1 MSALLAW
8 HARLASRGAQP
19 SRSWRSGRMAVVLG
33 AIALSV
39 CIADDAMAGGVEMIV
54 GGTRAAAQAETSAAR
69 GVVLTFGI
77 ADAPLP
83 LRADVPR
90 RVEAKGRT
98 NGRMTALAPLVAEIA
113 RSHRLDPALLM
124 AVIHAESAGDPL
136 AISPKGATGLMQ
148 LMPSTGEKY
157 GAADLLDARQNIAAG
172 ARFLRELLKRYGSRD
187 LALAAYNAGAGAV
200 DRYGGRIPPY
210 DETQR
215 YVLKVN
221 GLYAHYA
228 LANDA
233 SRREDIA
240 IATGGEVAIVPAKWA
255 GMAQ

>member
-19 SRSWRSGRMAVVLG
+19 SRSWRSGRTAVVLG

-39 CIADDAMAGGVEMIV
+39 CVADDAMAGGVEMIV
-54 GGTRAAAQAETSAAR
+54 GGTRAAAQTETSAAR

-77 ADAPLP
+77 GDAP

-90 RVEAKGRT
+90 RGEAKGQT

-113 RSHRLDPALLM
+113 RAHRLDPALLM

-221 GLYAHYA
+221 DLYARYA
-228 LANDA
+228 HADDA

-240 IATGGEVAIVPAKWA
+240 SATGRDVAIAPAKWA